1 MILVARHGSRLGQTV
16 ADIQA
21 LGLTALPCP
30 LMETTPT
37 PAVLDKTIKGVIIT
51 SPSALPAL
59 PPTAKPIHC
68 VGMRTAHEV
77 QNLGFTVG
85 ITGRGGAAALVEE
98 IIQTQA
104 PCPLA
109 HFAGDTASSTWYAKL
124 NAAGFGVE
132 RIQAYTTH
140 YLEKLPPDVVWQLRR
155 NAVSSIMLFS
165 PAGAHLMVKLME
177 AENIKTTAF
186 TALCIS
192 PAVAKIWPGKTL
204 VAERPLGD
212 KMLTLLK

>member
-16 ADIQA
+16 ADIQT

-37 PAVLDKTIKGVIIT
+37 PVVLDKAIKGVIIT

-85 ITGRGGAAALVEE
+85 VTGRGGAAALAEE
-98 IIQTQA
+98 LIQTQT
-104 PCPLA
+104 PCHLA
-109 HFAGDTASSTWYAKL
+109 HLAGDTADSGWYTKL
-124 NAAGFGVE
+124 NTAGFGVE
-132 RIQAYTTH
+132 RLQAYTTQ
-140 YLEKLPPDVVWQLRR
+140 YLDKLPPDVVWQLGR

-165 PAGAHLMVKLME
+165 PAGARLMVKLME
-177 AENIKTTAF
+177 DENITPAAF

-212 KMLTLLK
+212 EMLTLLK